1 MFNLICKME
10 EYCNVIYNN
19 DNNNKKS
26 KNVSFDERCCNEI
39 KNKLKKKFDNCIQ
52 KIIENI

>member
-10 EYCNVIYNN
+10 EYCKLIYN
-19 DNNNKKS
+19 DNNSKKS

-52 KIIENI
+52 KIIENIE